1 MKKKYL
7 ALFLL
12 FIVPYLFIWSCD
24 SKTEYHLISAIDLS
38 PVLHPA
44 VDSNGRL
51 AYEDTDTSGLYQANE
66 VGWLLVIHYGIL
78 SSVPRFQFVPAAYA
92 SKQIRSVALEQ
103 LQDIKVFTIHDY
115 NSRYLA
121 GDEISSIFLLEDD
134 RPLSSII
141 ESWNKSD
148 LPFAPNLLGHLA
160 DAPSDT
166 ALVQMRVEFIF
177 ENQSTVSTL
186 SAPVKIY

>member
-1 MKKKYL
+1 MNKKYL

-24 SKTEYHLISAIDLS
+24 SKTEYSWIRAIDLS
-38 PVLHPA
+38 PVLLPA
-44 VDSNGRL
+44 VDSNGHL
-51 AYEDTDTSGLYQANE
+51 AYEDTDTSGLYRANE
-66 VGWLLVIHYGIL
+66 VGWLLHIHYGFL
-78 SSVPRFQFVPAAYA
+78 SSVPRCQFVPAAYA
-92 SKQIRSVALEQ
+92 SKQIRSALLEQ
-103 LQDIKVFTIHDY
+103 LQDIRIFTIHDY

-134 RPLSSII
+134 RPLSSLI
-141 ESWNKSD
+141 EKWNNNY
-148 LPFAPNLLGHLA
+148 LFPNILGHLA

-166 ALVQMRVEFIF
+166 TLVQLRVEFIF
-177 ENQSTVSTL
+177 ENQSTVYTL